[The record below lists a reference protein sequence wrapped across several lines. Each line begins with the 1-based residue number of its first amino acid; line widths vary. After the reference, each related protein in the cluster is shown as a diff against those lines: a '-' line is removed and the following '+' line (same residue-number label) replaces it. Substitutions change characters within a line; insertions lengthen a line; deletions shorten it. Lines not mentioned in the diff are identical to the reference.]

1 MPHADIVRRGGRF
14 PDRSRSAP
22 ESGDGVTFATP
33 TARPA
38 PMRRTISRPGPAFL
52 LAVALATAGC
62 QEMGGEASAPPVVA
76 AAPAP
81 PPTIDQVTG
90 RPTVI
95 AGDVVE
101 IDGQRVRIQAVEV
114 PSLHTRTGK
123 RALVEMRRIVGR
135 DPVRC
140 QLLELE
146 AAAGQGQPAWVAR
159 CLSGETDIG
168 RELVRRGWARARPH
182 YGDGYE
188 IEEAEARSTG
198 RGMWP
203 KPPPARPT
211 AKPPAPRPKAAAA
224 KPATVKPAATKP
236 GTAKPAAAK
245 PATTKPTPAKPPA
258 KKPA

>member
-1 MPHADIVRRGGRF
+1 MMPTV
-14 PDRSRSAP
+14 
-22 ESGDGVTFATP
+22 
-33 TARPA
+33 ARPGTA
-38 PMRRTISRPGPAFL
+38 L
-52 LAVALATAGC
+52 LLVVALAAAGC
-62 QEMGGEASAPPVVA
+62 QEMGGEPSAQPVVA
-76 AAPAP
+76 VAPSP
-81 PPTIDQVTG
+81 PPTIDQVSG

-95 AGDVVE
+95 AGDLIEV
-101 IDGQRVRIQAVEV
+101 DGQRVRIQAIET
-114 PSLHTRTGK
+114 PAPHTRTGK

-146 AAAGQGQPAWVAR
+146 AAAGQSRPAWVAR

-211 AKPPAPRPKAAAA
+211 AKPPTPRPKAAAT
-224 KPATVKPAATKP
+224 KPA
-236 GTAKPAAAK
+236 TAKPA
-245 PATTKPTPAKPPA
+245 PAKPTPAASPAKKPPA

>member
-1 MPHADIVRRGGRF
+1 
-14 PDRSRSAP
+14 
-22 ESGDGVTFATP
+22 
-33 TARPA
+33 
-38 PMRRTISRPGPAFL
+38 MRRTISRPGPALL
-52 LAVALATAGC
+52 LAVALAAAGC
-62 QEMGGEASAPPVVA
+62 QDMGGEASAPPVVA

-81 PPTIDQVTG
+81 PPTIDQVSG

-95 AGDVVE
+95 AGDLVE
-101 IDGQRVRIQAVEV
+101 IDGQRIRIQAIET
-114 PSLHTRTGK
+114 PGLNTRTGK

-159 CLSGETDIG
+159 CQSGETDIG

-211 AKPPAPRPKAAAA
+211 AKPPAPRPKAAA
-224 KPATVKPAATKP
+224 TKP
-236 GTAKPAAAK
+236 IAAK
-245 PATTKPTPAKPPA
+245 SVPAKSAPAKAVPAKPPA
-258 KKPA
+258 KKPS